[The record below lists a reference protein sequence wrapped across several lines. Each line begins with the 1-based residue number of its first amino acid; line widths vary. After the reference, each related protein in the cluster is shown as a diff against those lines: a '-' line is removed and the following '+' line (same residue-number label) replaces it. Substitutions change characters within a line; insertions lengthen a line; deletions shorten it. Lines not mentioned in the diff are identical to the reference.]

1 MQRPKRRR
9 DAPASGQRPR
19 KAFRRVANRP
29 NPFGFALRPYLDHI
43 CAPTGLGKTSH
54 NIQNYISG
62 FERGQPVFHV
72 PEHVYRVQRVDGMY
86 AHLVGRKE
94 PRMVSKLHTSYTVR
108 LYHEAHAILMRL
120 RTQQSVQLVHV
131 KADDFK
137 VVDIRNADFNRRQH
151 VKNVV
156 YLNARHMGQLVV
168 LKTTSDPHT
177 MLKYVLE
184 AVIHFSLKQRAPGC
198 VPALHFVGMVDDKRL
213 VVCSEQLQ
221 IPSVCTWA
229 SKLQRSDNSRALYFM
244 LKNVCNALSV
254 IQRRARF
261 THRDAHTSNVYY
273 NEQTRQIQFIDFDW
287 SCIWSGRQVVAVP
300 RFLYDTTR
308 AAYGRNR
315 SVDMCIFMRCL
326 GNQIK
331 RAPSFVNRIWL
342 PLMRRYEK
350 ESGERLLK
358 KAAGYE
364 GVSGEVAAIQL
375 YKMGVHTAKG
385 EPSKYSHKTG
395 YRKYGQEFDYIMG
408 YYEWPCM
415 TPHAILLFLRE
426 HDITRH

>member
-1 MQRPKRRR
+1 MKLSQH
-9 DAPASGQRPR
+9 
-19 KAFRRVANRP
+19 
-29 NPFGFALRPYLDHI
+29 LD
-43 CAPTGLGKTSH
+43 
-54 NIQNYISG
+54 
-62 FERGQPVFHV
+62 F
-72 PEHVYRVQRVDGMY
+72 
-86 AHLVGRKE
+86 
-94 PRMVSKLHTSYTVR
+94 
-108 LYHEAHAILMRL
+108 
-120 RTQQSVQLVHV
+120 
-131 KADDFK
+131 
-137 VVDIRNADFNRRQH
+137 
-151 VKNVV
+151 
-156 YLNARHMGQLVV
+156 
-168 LKTTSDPHT
+168 
-177 MLKYVLE
+177 
-184 AVIHFSLKQRAPGC
+184 
-198 VPALHFVGMVDDKRL
+198 
-213 VVCSEQLQ
+213 
-221 IPSVCTWA
+221 
-229 SKLQRSDNSRALYFM
+229 
-244 LKNVCNALSV
+244 
-254 IQRRARF
+254 
-261 THRDAHTSNVYY
+261 NVYY